1 MSFEIRTVTET
12 EITAAGKI
20 YTACSHAMNQKGL
33 FNWTPE
39 YPTQKEAE
47 RDQRAGA
54 LYGAFDGKVLMGV
67 VTLDNTPAPEYAT
80 VSWGI
85 QSGAALYIHRLA
97 VHPSYQRR
105 GLAKKLITFA
115 EKQAQ
120 KMAASAVR
128 IDSFSGN
135 HRAVLT
141 YEKLGFVKRGEIY
154 YRNKD
159 PRVRELPFYCFEK
172 AI

>member
-1 MSFEIRTVTET
+1 MSLEIRTITET
-12 EITAAGKI
+12 EITAAGEI
-20 YTACSHAMNQKGL
+20 YTACSRAMNQKGL

-39 YPTQKEAE
+39 YPTQREAE

-54 LYGAFDGKVLMGV
+54 LYGAFDGDVLMGI

-80 VSWGI
+80 VSWEI
-85 QSGAALYIHRLA
+85 QSGSALYIHRLA
-97 VHPSYQRR
+97 VHPAYQRR

-120 KMAASAVR
+120 KMGAAAVR

-135 HRAVLT
+135 HHAVLT
-141 YEKLGFVKRGEIY
+141 YEKLGFVKKGEIY

-159 PRVRELPFYCFEK
+159 PRVRDLPFYCFEK
-172 AI
+172 AL